1 MVGRKEGKKD
11 MRMYKVTS
19 CILVILMVTF
29 FSGCEKKQNEI
40 IGLQLSGQQDILTY
54 DEGVVWNTG
63 EDVLLKK
70 KGETNGTSIFQ
81 DPFYEK
87 KMDEDII
94 LQYIDK
100 GFLYYIRTFERK
112 NYELCSM
119 ELSNYKEQILYANC
133 SQEERTY
140 NYLGLKDKKAQ
151 IGGQRED
158 EMTRTAQRFCKAGD
172 RIYMLDGDSLYEINV
187 WTKYKRVIT
196 EDIDGDT
203 ELVFR
208 NSKLYYKNLA
218 KNMVEYDISSGSSK
232 CVSDWMAQKICLCG
246 EYLMVQRM
254 NGELYRCIED
264 NKWTKLM
271 KLPGNLVQGD
281 DKNIYCSES
290 GGNKLVI
297 YDVATMEISK
307 TIQCK
312 NLWSVATIK
321 DDNIY
326 YLVTDDDKYMLQTE
340 GIK

>member
-1 MVGRKEGKKD
+1 
-11 MRMYKVTS
+11 
-19 CILVILMVTF
+19 
-29 FSGCEKKQNEI
+29 
-40 IGLQLSGQQDILTY
+40 
-54 DEGVVWNTG
+54 
-63 EDVLLKK
+63 
-70 KGETNGTSIFQ
+70 
-81 DPFYEK
+81 
-87 KMDEDII
+87 
-94 LQYIDK
+94 
-100 GFLYYIRTFERK
+100 
-112 NYELCSM
+112 
-119 ELSNYKEQILYANC
+119 
-133 SQEERTY
+133 
-140 NYLGLKDKKAQ
+140 
-151 IGGQRED
+151 
-158 EMTRTAQRFCKAGD
+158 
-172 RIYMLDGDSLYEINV
+172 
-187 WTKYKRVIT
+187 
-196 EDIDGDT
+196 
-203 ELVFR
+203 
-208 NSKLYYKNLA
+208 
-218 KNMVEYDISSGSSK
+218 MVEYDISSGSSK